1 MFGLRLPELLLILLA
16 VILLFGGS
24 KLPQLGKGLGE
35 SVRSFRRALKEAKPD
50 EEEAPSAK
58 ERKKQPMP

>member
-16 VILLFGGS
+16 VLLLFGGN

-35 SVRSFRRALKEAKPD
+35 SVRSFRRALREAKPD
-50 EEEAPSAK
+50 DAEPAEKDQTANVK
-58 ERKKQPMP
+58 

>member
-16 VILLFGGS
+16 VLLLFGGS

-35 SVRSFRRALKEAKPD
+35 SVKSFRRALKEAKSD
-50 EEEAPSAK
+50 EGDSAASSD
-58 ERKKQPMP
+58 RKKAP

>member
-35 SVRSFRRALKEAKPD
+35 SVRSFRKALKEAKPD
-50 EEEAPSAK
+50 EDETPPSGEQKKSAP
-58 ERKKQPMP
+58 

>member
-16 VILLFGGS
+16 VLLLFGGA

-35 SVRSFRRALKEAKPD
+35 SVRSFRKALKEAKPD
-50 EEEAPSAK
+50 EEEGPPATEQKKPAP
-58 ERKKQPMP
+58 